1 MIDIFYIF
9 SIFPW
14 VLSKNI
20 PSIYYHSSSNH
31 MNQIINIKIYV
42 FYTELHEILT
52 NLVYEIP
59 IMKREINKIEFY
71 TQLRKKE
78 FATKK
83 TDKI

>member
-1 MIDIFYIF
+1 
-9 SIFPW
+9 
-14 VLSKNI
+14 
-20 PSIYYHSSSNH
+20 